1 MLLLGI
7 TAGGCERGE
16 DLMSMLGIMAGGCE
30 RVEDLMSMLGITA
43 RGWERVEDLMLTLG
57 ITARGCEVMEA
68 DKAILVLL
76 STSLVIDPERMLIM
90 SIMQRIFRSS
100 VMAFNFWPTNWPK
113 ENAASGSSTFDLN
126 ALEKTFQW
134 GFSTALQARLMPRSW
149 QLQQRVTSC
158 LQ

>member
-16 DLMSMLGIMAGGCE
+16 DLMSMLGIMAGGCK

-43 RGWERVEDLMLTLG
+43 RGCERVEDLMLTLG

-76 STSLVIDPERMLIM
+76 STSLFGRSREDVHNVHHAAHLPICSHGLQLLANKSAKIEC
-90 SIMQRIFRSS
+90 SI
-100 VMAFNFWPTNWPK
+100 
-113 ENAASGSSTFDLN
+113 
-126 ALEKTFQW
+126 
-134 GFSTALQARLMPRSW
+134 GFFHL
-149 QLQQRVTSC
+149 
-158 LQ
+158 